1 MHYWMLLRM
10 KPWLDK
16 TMIKHFLHTK
26 WPALLWSAIIFI
38 LLAMPSSGLESKTL
52 INVPG
57 LDKLVHFTLFAV
69 YSWLW
74 VRFASRTKPVSGNI
88 LLFII
93 LSGCLF
99 GIAMEFVQLLPFVNR
114 DFEWGDM
121 VADGLGACIIFFIR
135 KS

>member
-1 MHYWMLLRM
+1 M

-16 TMIKHFLHTK
+16 TMIKNFLHTK

-57 LDKLVHFTLFAV
+57 LDKLVHFSLFAV

-99 GIAMEFVQLLPFVNR
+99 GIAMEFVQLHPFVNR

-121 VADGLGACIIFFIR
+121 VADGLGACIIFIIR
-135 KS
+135 KR